1 MDRYAVKKKYIIIIP
16 ILLIIDFFCI
26 INFVSG
32 FNCNLI
38 DFNSNKTVYYIDEK
52 IKVNAS
58 WELYYNPIN
67 EIAYTQIH
75 ILDCLDQVIWNS
87 TKYNHIGSYEQNWTV
102 NFNDIDLDFINDS
115 ITLYI
120 KFFLFYFQIDTT
132 NTMFAYLETIEIRIL
147 KRNVTNELI
156 GYKDTIKMGE
166 ILSFIAR
173 FHDDTSEVVQEGL
186 NNLSV
191 QFFVSFD
198 DLIIFQHNYTTNTS
212 GEIPI
217 VLYSLTHLR
226 QGQNLLI
233 FSITNNRVYN
243 DSIFTYEIF
252 AERNDLIIEFI
263 TFNDELKNN
272 ENLELK
278 LHCFYYINQSFESLS
293 NYTMLIKIFD
303 NKSVYFIK
311 EYTTDQF
318 GFINILIAQEEFIYN
333 DTNHNFNISVFF
345 NGTFILENKTVI
357 KSFKLIRDIY
367 PEITNSFQVRFLSFI
382 SILIIVLLVFSYLIT
397 NKRSK
402 NGKML
407 TELIVRY

>member
-1 MDRYAVKKKYIIIIP
+1 MSA
-16 ILLIIDFFCI
+16 
-26 INFVSG
+26 

-38 DFNSNKTVYYIDEK
+38 DFNSNKNVYYIDEK

-67 EIAYTQIH
+67 EMAYIQIH

-87 TKYNHIGSYEQNWTV
+87 TKYNHIGFYEQNWTV

-147 KRNVTNELI
+147 KRNITNELI

-173 FHDDTSEVVQEGL
+173 FYDGTSEIVQEGL
-186 NNLSV
+186 NNISV
-191 QFFVSFD
+191 QFFISFD

-226 QGQNLLI
+226 RGQNLLI
-233 FSITNNRVYN
+233 FSITNNMVYN

-278 LHCFYYINQSFESLS
+278 LHFFYYINQSFESLS

-318 GFINILIAQEEFIYN
+318 GFMTISIAQEEFIYN
-333 DTNHNFNISVFF
+333 ETNHNFNISIFF
-345 NGTFILENKTVI
+345 NGTFMLENKTVI
-357 KSFKLIRDIY
+357 KSFKLIQDIY

-382 SILIIVLLVFSYLIT
+382 SILVIVLVVFSYLIT

-407 TELIVRY
+407 TELIFRY